1 MSNRRRLPNRDC
13 ITLDDYSSECC
24 EACGASNND
33 TELFLYRCAPGS
45 GTPFPEGW
53 RWFCAAHRLGRFYA
67 DKRLPALSS
76 SNNGEPW
83 EALS

>member
-33 TELFLYRCAPGS
+33 TELFGYRQS
-45 GTPFPEGW
+45 DGW